1 MTTTTRNETAV
12 ALNADRA
19 ADAEKAILAFA
30 CVKEGDT
37 HEALDQTQQ
46 TPEEWLIDI
55 LTDLRHWARVNNL
68 DFAKTVDITARHFEG
83 EVADELE
90 PDPTLAKEKSDRCP
104 KCGHHPLDYDGDA
117 GLVDDGYSYDV
128 TCPACGFEGTEV
140 YPFRSPEYYAAT
152 GERVLPAPVP
162 PVDDNAAEGGEVA

>member
-12 ALNADRA
+12 TLNADRA

-37 HEALDQTQQ
+37 HESLDQTQQ
-46 TPEEWLIDI
+46 TREEWFIDI

-90 PDPTLAKEKSDRCP
+90 PPIGP
-104 KCGHHPLDYDGDA
+104 
-117 GLVDDGYSYDV
+117 
-128 TCPACGFEGTEV
+128 
-140 YPFRSPEYYAAT
+140 RSPAAPT
-152 GERVLPAPVP
+152 GDEGQDRKTYS
-162 PVDDNAAEGGEVA
+162 DDQDRKSYAEGGDGK

>member
-37 HEALDQTQQ
+37 HESLDQTQQ

-55 LTDLRHWARVNNL
+55 LTDLRHWARANNL

-90 PDPTLAKEKSDRCP
+90 PPVAPLAPTTPTS
-104 KCGHHPLDYDGDA
+104 
-117 GLVDDGYSYDV
+117 
-128 TCPACGFEGTEV
+128 
-140 YPFRSPEYYAAT
+140 
-152 GERVLPAPVP
+152 
-162 PVDDNAAEGGEVA
+162 AEGGDGK